1 MYLVLLF
8 VSISLISCSSKKET
22 KESEEETTTEQSSST
37 FEITNSQFKNSKMLL
52 GSLENKEFHEVIK
65 AKGLMDIPPN
75 NTANVSTYFAGNV
88 KEIKL
93 LAGEKVTKGQVL
105 FTLENPNFVEIQ
117 QAYLEAKSQ
126 LLYLKTDYE
135 RQKNLAN
142 DNVTSQKNYLKAET
156 DYMLTK
162 VNYESLRKKLQ
173 LMNINPEAVS
183 VTNLKTSLPILAP
196 ISGFVSEINMQKGSF
211 LNTSDTAL
219 TIINTSHMH
228 LELFVFE
235 QDIMKIS
242 EEQPLTFKVQNGGD
256 KEYKATVHLVNKFV
270 DPEKRT
276 FSIHCHLASETNL
289 ENFSPG
295 MYVEAKIF
303 NQSQSKLA
311 LPEDAVVDVDG
322 SYFVLLRTKNKN
334 GNYQFK
340 KKEVHV
346 GESNNGFISIEN
358 SADFSKTD
366 TFLIKGAYNL
376 IQ

>member
-1 MYLVLLF
+1 
-8 VSISLISCSSKKET
+8 
-22 KESEEETTTEQSSST
+22 
-37 FEITNSQFKNSKMLL
+37 
-52 GSLENKEFHEVIK
+52 
-65 AKGLMDIPPN
+65 
-75 NTANVSTYFAGNV
+75 
-88 KEIKL
+88 
-93 LAGEKVTKGQVL
+93 
-105 FTLENPNFVEIQ
+105 
-117 QAYLEAKSQ
+117 
-126 LLYLKTDYE
+126 
-135 RQKNLAN
+135 
-142 DNVTSQKNYLKAET
+142 
-156 DYMLTK
+156 
-162 VNYESLRKKLQ
+162 
-173 LMNINPEAVS
+173 
-183 VTNLKTSLPILAP
+183 
-196 ISGFVSEINMQKGSF
+196 
-211 LNTSDTAL
+211 
-219 TIINTSHMH
+219 MH